1 MNEPERVAI
10 YPPIR
15 ETPHHSRRNRQLN
28 MYREMRDGLDTQVQV
43 KQRDVVQKLADEKEQ
58 MR

>member
-1 MNEPERVAI
+1 
-10 YPPIR
+10 
-15 ETPHHSRRNRQLN
+15 

-43 KQRDVVQKLADEKEQ
+43 KQRDVVQKLADEKEE